1 MPLSHRARASPIDG
15 IPQAL
20 VVDEDAGKL
29 LEHIDALKRRQ
40 AEGDYV
46 QRVVVERAERSGKA
60 PLHLAAWR
68 GGIDVID
75 ALLRHGAVSGL
86 SRARRARDATRR
98 DETRRFCLK
107 RCKLTDGIFDDA
119 IGCESNINR
128 AI

>member
-1 MPLSHRARASPIDG
+1 MPLSHRARASAIDV

-29 LEHIDALKRRQ
+29 LEHIDALKRQ
-40 AEGDYV
+40 AKGDYV

-75 ALLRHGAVSGL
+75 ALLRHGAVSSL
-86 SRARRARDATRR
+86 SRSRRARDTTRRDATRR
-98 DETRRFCLK
+98 DATL
-107 RCKLTDGIFDDA
+107 L
-119 IGCESNINR
+119 
-128 AI
+128 

>member
-1 MPLSHRARASPIDG
+1 MPLSHRARASAIDV

-40 AEGDYV
+40 VEGDYV

-75 ALLRHGAVSGL
+75 ALLRHGAVSSL
-86 SRARRARDATRR
+86 IRARRVSRR
-98 DETRRFCLK
+98 DETRRDK
-107 RCKLTDGIFDDA
+107 TRRDA
-119 IGCESNINR
+119 FVWNDVN
-128 AI
+128 